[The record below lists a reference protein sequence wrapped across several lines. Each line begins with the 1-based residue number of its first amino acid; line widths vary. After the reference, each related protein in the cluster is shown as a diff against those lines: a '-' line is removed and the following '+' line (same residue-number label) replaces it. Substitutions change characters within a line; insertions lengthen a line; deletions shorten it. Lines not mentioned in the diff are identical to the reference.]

1 MPIADIA
8 HFQIPCLARARLW
21 TLGRTSMN
29 FGGAACLEAGGEPER
44 ISPFGDK
51 VRLSANGN
59 AAVTMEHIERYAAC

>member
-1 MPIADIA
+1 
-8 HFQIPCLARARLW
+8 
-21 TLGRTSMN
+21 MN